1 MKAQQVQPS
10 RPNPDTGQHTV
21 SYSRLHTCL
30 EAIRIAVCSCP
41 LLHVCMCAYN
51 QISTTIWDLEEVE
64 GLEVVCKYF
73 R

>member
-1 MKAQQVQPS
+1 M
-10 RPNPDTGQHTV
+10 PNPG
-21 SYSRLHTCL
+21 YSRLHTCL

-64 GLEVVCKYF
+64 RLEVVRLEVVRLEVVRLEVICKYF
-73 R
+73 C